1 MQLDL
6 YFRECQENEE
16 DVKES
21 ESKTAFWRRLVE
33 QIQDQKQKQ
42 KDKRSEME
50 AKLIS
55 DKNMAIQPK
64 SQIEMRQVLMD
75 DEQYFDVEEIEDDLK
90 QEEAK
95 QGQRVFKIDDEDALE
110 LNSLTDLQAKAELEP
125 QALKQEQTQVK
136 QEPGTKDR
144 VVNQTNSAAKP
155 DANNLEE
162 DDDDYDKYLD

>member
-1 MQLDL
+1 
-6 YFRECQENEE
+6 
-16 DVKES
+16 
-21 ESKTAFWRRLVE
+21 
-33 QIQDQKQKQ
+33 
-42 KDKRSEME
+42 
-50 AKLIS
+50 
-55 DKNMAIQPK
+55 MAIQPK

-110 LNSLTDLQAKAELEP
+110 LNSPTDLQAKAELEP
-125 QALKQEQTQVK
+125 QALKQTQVK
-136 QEPGTKDR
+136 QEPDTKDR
-144 VVNQTNSAAKP
+144 AVNQKNSAAKP